1 MDSCDKDVKLSAEV
15 EPFIPQKKGLEG
27 ALVTMSLSGGGEGGG
42 GGVEPTPIPS
52 YLITCYPFV
61 QENQPNRQQHPMYSG
76 GGDLRWQQPNPSPGG
91 PYLAYPILSSPQPPV
106 SNDYTYY
113 QIMPAPCPPM
123 MGFYQPFPGTYAG
136 PLQPGVVNPISADVS
151 ERPAPLGQAFGL
163 ANQRGG
169 RGMVRPAVLP
179 KSMFYQQQQVG
190 LCQSLRARRP
200 PMRTVAVQKEVCSS
214 GPDGQTKTVLLVDAA
229 QQTDFPGDNACGRGA
244 SERERASPLLWKNLP
259 RRRRASHPAES
270 SSEAD
275 IDSDSGYCSPKHNQ
289 QAPGVT
295 QHNAHAA
302 IAPTGVDAGVMTA
315 VSWVNVASQASQ
327 RPWSDNRT
335 TQFQRTGKTPD
346 QRNYSQQDFHAGY
359 SGGRVCSN
367 PTPAD
372 SNGGLQQRRL
382 QPGLGPGMVLAPEP
396 LYFEDEDEFP
406 ELVSGGAQRNIKPD
420 PNPSQNQHQTKLTK
434 NLLDNLPEN
443 SPINIVQTP
452 IPITTSVPKRAKSQR
467 KKALAAALATAQEYS
482 EISMEQRK
490 LQEAL
495 TKAAGKKSKTPVQ
508 LDLGDMLA
516 ALEKQQQAMKAR
528 QITNTKP
535 LSFTV
540 GTAAPFHGS
549 GPGAGSGAGSG
560 IVSML
565 KAQQAHSAPLN
576 MLDSSAPR
584 LKRGKEREIPKVKR
598 PTALKKIILKE
609 REGKRGKGGVDQ
621 IAASQEEQ
629 GEEELHFTDDLT
641 REPASQEGRYRVRGK
656 REEELHF
663 TDDLTREPAS
673 QEENGLSVPSD
684 DASLSPASQNS
695 PYSITPV
702 SQGSPGSSGI
712 GSPMASNAITKI
724 HSRRFREYC
733 NQVLNKEIDES
744 VTMLLQELVRF
755 QERVYQKDPSKAK
768 TKRRLVMGL
777 REVTKHMKLHK
788 IKCVLISPNCEKI
801 QAKGGLDE
809 ALYNVIAMAREQEI
823 PFVFALGRKALGR
836 CVNKLVPVS
845 VVGVFNFSGA
855 EGLFNRLVS
864 LTEDARKSYKDM
876 VSALEQEQAEEALK
890 NVKKVTHHM
899 GHSRNP
905 SAASAISFCSVISEP
920 ISEVNEKEYETNW
933 RSMVESSDGL
943 EPVEAKPSHPA
954 TSSGLQR
961 DNQPPS
967 TTTNRSPYSTTL
979 QLRAAVPAPGSGPGE
994 REEGRADDRLELAS
1008 QQSTETGSLDG
1019 SCRDLLNSSI
1029 TSTTSTL
1036 VPGMLEEAE
1045 EEEEEEEEYTPEPI
1059 SVEVP
1064 AVISRIES
1072 WVSKTLENLQLGKS
1086 QDSTEEEEEEEEEEG
1101 VQSEEEE
1108 ELDSADV
1115 TETGLEKTEKI
1126 EANNITG

>member
-27 ALVTMSLSGGGEGGG
+27 ALVTMSLSGGEGG

-179 KSMFYQQQQVG
+179 KQQQVG

-200 PMRTVAVQKEVCSS
+200 PMRPVAVQKEVCSS
-214 GPDGQTKTVLLVDAA
+214 GPDGRTKTVLLVDAA

-244 SERERASPLLWKNLP
+244 SERASPLLWKNLP

-335 TQFQRTGKTPD
+335 TPFQRTGKTPD

-372 SNGGLQQRRL
+372 SNSGLQQRRL
-382 QPGLGPGMVLAPEP
+382 QPGLGPGTVLAPEP

-549 GPGAGSGAGSG
+549 GQGAGSGAGSG

-629 GEEELHFTDDLT
+629 G
-641 REPASQEGRYRVRGK
+641 
-656 REEELHF
+656 EEELHF

-961 DNQPPS
+961 DNQPSS

-1086 QDSTEEEEEEEEEEG
+1086 QDSTEEEEEEEEEG

-1115 TETGLEKTEKI
+1115 TETGLEKM

>member
-42 GGVEPTPIPS
+42 VEPTPIPN

-61 QENQPNRQQHPMYSG
+61 QENQPNRQQHHMYSG

-136 PLQPGVVNPISADVS
+136 PLQPGVVNPVSADVS
-151 ERPAPLGQAFGL
+151 ERPAPLGQVFGL

-179 KSMFYQQQQVG
+179 KQQQVG
-190 LCQSLRARRP
+190 LCQPLRARRP

-214 GPDGQTKTVLLVDAA
+214 GPDGRTKTVLLVDAA
-229 QQTDFPGDNACGRGA
+229 QQTDFPGDSACGRGA
-244 SERERASPLLWKNLP
+244 EREQASPLLWKNLP

-289 QAPGVT
+289 QAPGAT
-295 QHNAHAA
+295 QHTAHAA
-302 IAPTGVDAGVMTA
+302 VAPTGVDAGVMTA

-335 TQFQRTGKTPD
+335 TPFQRTGKTPD

-359 SGGRVCSN
+359 SGGRFCSN

-372 SNGGLQQRRL
+372 SNCGLRQRRL
-382 QPGLGPGMVLAPEP
+382 QPGLGPGTVLAPEP

-420 PNPSQNQHQTKLTK
+420 PNPSQNQHQSKLTK

-549 GPGAGSGAGSG
+549 GAGPGAGSG

-609 REGKRGKGGVDQ
+609 REGKRGKGCVDQ
-621 IAASQEEQ
+621 IATSQEEQ

-641 REPASQEGRYRVRGK
+641 REPASQEGRYQVRGQ

-954 TSSGLQR
+954 ASSGLQR

-1064 AVISRIES
+1064 AVISRIEC

-1086 QDSTEEEEEEEEEEG
+1086 QDSTEEEEEEEEEEEG

-1115 TETGLEKTEKI
+1115 TETGLERTEKM

>member
-27 ALVTMSLSGGGEGGG
+27 ALVTMSLSGGEGG

-136 PLQPGVVNPISADVS
+136 PLQPGVVNTISADVS
-151 ERPAPLGQAFGL
+151 ERPAPLG
-163 ANQRGG
+163 
-169 RGMVRPAVLP
+169 
-179 KSMFYQQQQVG
+179 QQQQVG

-214 GPDGQTKTVLLVDAA
+214 GPDGRTKTVLLVDAA

-244 SERERASPLLWKNLP
+244 SEREQASPLLWKNLP

-295 QHNAHAA
+295 QHTAHAA
-302 IAPTGVDAGVMTA
+302 IAPTVGPNSNPVVDPTLYCL
-315 VSWVNVASQASQ
+315 SWVNVASQASQ

-335 TQFQRTGKTPD
+335 TPFQRTGKTPD
-346 QRNYSQQDFHAGY
+346 QRNYSQVQWA
-359 SGGRVCSN
+359 SPEVILTS
-367 PTPAD
+367 PWQLKPP
-372 SNGGLQQRRL
+372 SSLQL
-382 QPGLGPGMVLAPEP
+382 E
-396 LYFEDEDEFP
+396 
-406 ELVSGGAQRNIKPD
+406 
-420 PNPSQNQHQTKLTK
+420 
-434 NLLDNLPEN
+434 NLPEN

-535 LSFTV
+535 LSFT
-540 GTAAPFHGS
+540 GTHS
-549 GPGAGSGAGSG
+549 GSG

-641 REPASQEGRYRVRGK
+641 REPASQEGRYRVR
-656 REEELHF
+656 
-663 TDDLTREPAS
+663 
-673 QEENGLSVPSD
+673 ENGLSVPSD

-954 TSSGLQR
+954 ASSGLQR

-1086 QDSTEEEEEEEEEEG
+1086 QDSTEEEEEEEEEG

-1115 TETGLEKTEKI
+1115 TETGLEKM

>member
-42 GGVEPTPIPS
+42 GVEPTPIPN

-61 QENQPNRQQHPMYSG
+61 QENQPNRQQHHMYSG

-136 PLQPGVVNPISADVS
+136 PLQPGVGNPVSADVS
-151 ERPAPLGQAFGL
+151 ERPAPLGQVFGL

-190 LCQSLRARRP
+190 LCQPLRARRP

-214 GPDGQTKTVLLVDAA
+214 GPDGRTKTVLLVDAA
-229 QQTDFPGDNACGRGA
+229 QQTDFPGDSACGRGA
-244 SERERASPLLWKNLP
+244 EREQASPLLWKNLP

-289 QAPGVT
+289 QAPGAT
-295 QHNAHAA
+295 QHTAHAA
-302 IAPTGVDAGVMTA
+302 VASTGVDAGVMTA
-315 VSWVNVASQASQ
+315 VSWVNVASQASP

-335 TQFQRTGKTPD
+335 TPFQRTGKTPD
-346 QRNYSQQDFHAGY
+346 QRNYSQDFHAGY

-372 SNGGLQQRRL
+372 SNCGLRQRRL
-382 QPGLGPGMVLAPEP
+382 QPGLGPGTVLAPEP

-420 PNPSQNQHQTKLTK
+420 PNPSQNQHQSKLTK

-549 GPGAGSGAGSG
+549 GAGPGAGSG

-609 REGKRGKGGVDQ
+609 REGKRGKGCVDQ
-621 IAASQEEQ
+621 ISTSQEEQ
-629 GEEELHFTDDLT
+629 G
-641 REPASQEGRYRVRGK
+641 
-656 REEELHF
+656 EEELHF

-954 TSSGLQR
+954 ASSGLQR

-1064 AVISRIES
+1064 AVISRIEC

-1086 QDSTEEEEEEEEEEG
+1086 QDSTEEDEEEEEEEEGG

-1115 TETGLEKTEKI
+1115 TETGLERTEKMV
-1126 EANNITG
+1126 ANNITG